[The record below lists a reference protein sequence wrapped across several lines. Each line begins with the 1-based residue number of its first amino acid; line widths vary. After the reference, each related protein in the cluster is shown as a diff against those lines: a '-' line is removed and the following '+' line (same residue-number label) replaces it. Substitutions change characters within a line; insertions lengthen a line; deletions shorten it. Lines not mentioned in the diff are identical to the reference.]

1 MSMITRPLPDTVEV
15 DGKKYRIY
23 TDFRR
28 WIELGIIMSDRSA
41 PMEQKI
47 IDALSLCYPRDSL
60 PPSLEGAVNSMLRF
74 YAGSL
79 KTSAQD
85 KNYDNKKK
93 PIYDFEYDAEYIYAA
108 FLEQYRIDLTTASLH
123 WYQFKA
129 LFMGLDENCKISKIM
144 EYRAIDLSKIKDKE
158 QKAFY
163 RKMKRIYRLPDM
175 RTEEE
180 KEADMVNALADIF

>member
-15 DGKKYRIY
+15 DGKKYRVH

-28 WIELGIIMSDRSA
+28 WLELGRMMSDRSL
-41 PMEQKI
+41 PMERKI
-47 IDALSLCYPRDSL
+47 VDALVLCYPHDSL

-74 YAGSL
+74 YTGGKKPPSEG
-79 KTSAQD
+79 KTPE
-85 KNYDNKKK
+85 KKKK

-108 FLEQYRIDLTTASLH
+108 FMGQYGIDLTTASLH

-129 LFMGLDENCKISKIM
+129 LFMGLDENCKMCKIM
-144 EYRAIDLSKIKDKE
+144 EYRSIDLSKIKDKE

-163 RKMKRIYRLPDM
+163 RKMKQAYRLPDM

-180 KEADMVNALADIF
+180 KEADMIDALAELF